1 MTDRIV
7 LHDLAFV
14 ARHGVHADERR
25 YAQPFHVDVELEL
38 DLAPAGASDDLAAT
52 VDYAAVVGRV
62 RAVVEGPGVDLVE
75 TLAARIAAAVLDA
88 YPVDA
93 VVVRVRK
100 PGVDLGVPA
109 AWAGVE
115 IRRVRGV
122 EGAGRAS

>member
-7 LHDLAFV
+7 LHDLAFS
-14 ARHGVHADERR
+14 ARHGVHEDERR
-25 YAQPFHVDVELEL
+25 YAQPFHVDLELEL
-38 DLAPAGASDDLAAT
+38 DLAPAGAADELAAT
-52 VDYAAVVGRV
+52 VDYSAVVDRV

-109 AWAGVE
+109 GWAGVE
-115 IRRVRGV
+115 IRRVRGSR
-122 EGAGRAS
+122 GARPAG

>member
-1 MTDRIV
+1 VTDRIV